1 MPYAYERARD
11 TLKKT
16 VFLSL
21 FVATTA
27 AMLGI
32 GIIMPVLPLYAKSL
46 GATAFVIGLL
56 SSAFALSRL
65 LFAPYIG
72 SLSDSYGKKKL
83 LVIGL
88 SLYIVF
94 SIAYALASNV
104 AWLFII
110 RFVEGFASA
119 MVTPVAQAY
128 IGDIV
133 PRGKEG
139 EYMNL
144 FIISLFIGNAVGPFL
159 GGYLSDVFSFSMPFY
174 AMGGMALIALLMV
187 IFFVPE
193 IKSQASEKRKSA
205 RAIRKII
212 KDSKM
217 LGVLFYILF
226 RSFYRFGFNTFL
238 PLLVVGFMS
247 KTNIGL
253 LLSAYMVSGSLL
265 QYPMGK
271 LGDSHPQFKAIFVL
285 VGSLLSAVSMVLI
298 FIFYKNVLMLYILS
312 LSMGG
317 FSALARGSVIAI
329 RTERGRKLGM
339 GAVTGSFASFQALGQ
354 ITGPVVLGIFVY
366 IFGLPSVFLVGGSFG
381 IIGAVLTYAFI
392 RG

>member
-1 MPYAYERARD
+1 
-11 TLKKT
+11 
-16 VFLSL
+16 
-21 FVATTA
+21 
-27 AMLGI
+27 MLGI

-46 GATAFVIGLL
+46 GATAFMVGLL

-65 LFAPYIG
+65 FFAPYIG
-72 SLSDSYGKKKL
+72 SMSDSYGKKRL

-94 SIAYALASNV
+94 SVAYVLASDV
-104 AWLFII
+104 TWLFVI
-110 RFVEGFASA
+110 RFIEGFASA

-133 PRGKEG
+133 PKGKEG

-144 FIISLFIGNAVGPFL
+144 FTISLFAGNAIGPFL

-193 IKSQASEKRKSA
+193 IKATHSKKQKNSG
-205 RAIRKII
+205 AIRKVL

-238 PLLVVGFMS
+238 PLLVIGFMS
-247 KTNIGL
+247 KTDIGL

-271 LGDSHPQFKAIFVL
+271 LSDSYPRFKIPFVL
-285 VGSLLSAVSMVLI
+285 IGSLLSAVSMVLI
-298 FIFYKNVLMLYILS
+298 FPFYKNIPMLYILS

-317 FSALARGSVIAI
+317 FSALARSSVIAI
-329 RTERGRKLGM
+329 RTERGRELGM
-339 GAVTGSFASFQALGQ
+339 GTVTGSFASFQALGQ
-354 ITGPVVLGIFVY
+354 IMGPIVLGIFVDL
-366 IFGLPSVFLVGGSFG
+366 FGLPSVFLMGGSIG
-381 IIGAVLTYAFI
+381 IFGAVLSYVFI
-392 RG
+392 RDRTARTT

>member
-1 MPYAYERARD
+1 M
-11 TLKKT
+11 KKA

-27 AMLGI
+27 TMLGI

-46 GATAFVIGLL
+46 GATAFVVGLL

-65 LFAPYIG
+65 FFAPYIG
-72 SLSDSYGKKKL
+72 SISDGYGKKRL
-83 LVIGL
+83 MIIGL

-94 SIAYALASNV
+94 SVAYVLADNV
-104 AWLFII
+104 MWLFII

-128 IGDIV
+128 VGDIV
-133 PRGKEG
+133 PKGKEG

-144 FIISLFIGNAVGPFL
+144 FTISLFVGNALGPFL
-159 GGYLSDVFSFSMPFY
+159 GGYLSDVFSFSMPFF

-187 IFFVPE
+187 IFLVPE
-193 IKSQASEKRKSA
+193 IKSVSKKQKSSKA
-205 RAIRKII
+205 LRNVL

-247 KTNIGL
+247 KTDIGL

-271 LGDSHPQFKAIFVL
+271 LSDSHPKYKTAFVL
-285 VGSLLSAVSMVLI
+285 VGSLLSAVSMILI
-298 FIFYKNVLMLYILS
+298 FPFYKSVPMLYILS
-312 LSMGG
+312 FSMGG

-329 RTERGRKLGM
+329 RTERGRELGM

-354 ITGPVVLGIFVY
+354 ITGPVVLGIFID
-366 IFGLPSVFLVGGSFG
+366 IFGLPSVFLTGGLIGVF
-381 IIGAVLTYAFI
+381 GAVLTYVFI
-392 RG
+392 KDRPAKAV